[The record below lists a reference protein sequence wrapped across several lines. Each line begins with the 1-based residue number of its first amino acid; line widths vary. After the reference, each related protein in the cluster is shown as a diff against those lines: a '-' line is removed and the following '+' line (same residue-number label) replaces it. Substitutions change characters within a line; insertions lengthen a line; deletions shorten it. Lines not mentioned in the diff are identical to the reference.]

1 MVAYMSFLWLK
12 PWFITLAYLTMRGG
26 LNVFY
31 LVEKNTVIFFL
42 GSMALVLWFV
52 LLELL
57 F

>member
-26 LNVFY
+26 LNVFS